1 MSVRKEVNKYV
12 SQQMT
17 IFSMPFSIGLTGSS
31 SGHDMDAG
39 LVPEDSA
46 DMVLTAESEGV
57 AANSGILADGE
68 MGGGGIRRVER
79 GGRVEK

>member
-1 MSVRKEVNKYV
+1 
-12 SQQMT
+12 
-17 IFSMPFSIGLTGSS
+17 MPFSIYLTGSS
-31 SGHDMDAG
+31 SGHDPNAG
-39 LVPEDSA
+39 LVSEDLA

-57 AANSGILADGE
+57 AENSGILADGE